1 MKISN
6 NIEICNRMLEC
17 KEIYKVYTYIHVY
30 NEPSR
35 KKIVFMVFKQVR
47 LASD

>member
-17 KEIYKVYTYIHVY
+17 KEMYKVYVY
-30 NEPSR
+30 NEPSH
-35 KKIVFMVFKQVR
+35 KKTVFMVFKQVR
-47 LASD
+47 LATD